1 VWTLNSLGL
10 TKIET
15 FAKCTARGLID
26 KWIYTQQII
35 RIHRAKTVSCC
46 FSFITSMVGW
56 NLKSPSEIL
65 PAPKGMYYYSCFLFF
80 SKRKIERFQYR
91 LSISDQ
97 DQRNQAQLHIGS
109 LLSSLYRY
117 IDGKYSMKD
126 EDQKSISCLTLFWSV
141 KDCNWVNYHLGCH
154 DNHNPRQARIM
165 VIICLSWFNCTLFAR
180 GTVDANLVG
189 KVNISGRYLPCQ
201 VLCLSY
207 RFWAYAWRFLR
218 ILGKPW
224 SFGSWRSPFRRKVK
238 SFTKHTNLDKSIPP
252 NLTKY

>member
-1 VWTLNSLGL
+1 VNPQFSRFDKDRNLCQMHGPRPYRQMDLHSADYPDTSCQDCVLPFFIHHFHGWMKLEISIWNITCPEGYVILQLFSIFLKEKDRAIPVPLKYLWSRSEKPG
-10 TKIET
+10 TAPYWVT
-15 FAKCTARGLID
+15 F
-26 KWIYTQQII
+26 
-35 RIHRAKTVSCC
+35 
-46 FSFITSMVGW
+46 
-56 NLKSPSEIL
+56 
-65 PAPKGMYYYSCFLFF
+65 
-80 SKRKIERFQYR
+80 
-91 LSISDQ
+91 
-97 DQRNQAQLHIGS
+97 
-109 LLSSLYRY
+109 SSLYRY

-126 EDQKSISCLTLFWSV
+126 EDQKSISCLTLFWSF

-218 ILGKPW
+218 ISGKPW